1 MADARL
7 LVVWHSNSGRT
18 RQLVDALLLGA
29 RDPDAGAVEVRDV
42 PALEAV
48 PDDFRWATGVLL
60 ATPAHFG
67 YMSGALKH
75 CFDTVY
81 EPLLDDTRGL
91 PYALVVKGRNDTD
104 GAVAAVNTIVT
115 GLAWKEVQPPLAVV
129 GDLTDEHLA
138 AATELGQTLAAG
150 LALGV
155 F

>member
-18 RQLVDALLLGA
+18 RQMVDALLAGA
-29 RDPDAGAVEVRDV
+29 RDPDAGDVEVRDV
-42 PALEAV
+42 TALDATV
-48 PDDFRWATGVLL
+48 DDFGWATGVLL

-81 EPLLDDTRGL
+81 EPLLDQTRGL
-91 PYALVVKGRNDTD
+91 PYALVVKGRSDTD
-104 GAVAAVNTIVT
+104 GAVAAVHKIVT
-115 GLAWKEVQPPLAVV
+115 GLAWKEVQPPLTVV
-129 GDLTDEHLA
+129 GDLTEEHLA
-138 AATELGQTLAAG
+138 ACTVLGQTLAAG